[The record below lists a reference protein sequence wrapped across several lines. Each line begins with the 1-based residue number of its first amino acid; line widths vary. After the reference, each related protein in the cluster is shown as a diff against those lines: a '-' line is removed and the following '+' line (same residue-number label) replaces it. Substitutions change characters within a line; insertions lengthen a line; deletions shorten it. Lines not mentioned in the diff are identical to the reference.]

1 MENPLLHRF
10 PGIIGFPASPFSE
23 AGEFDGA
30 AFRENVEFMLD
41 TPLAALA
48 FCGSN
53 GEMQSLTLDEYRE
66 LAEIAGGLVRGRKGL
81 IFGVGQT
88 LRTAE
93 EQARIA
99 RRAGADAVI
108 IMAPYSPDMNEPGLA
123 GYYQRVAE
131 AAELP
136 AFLYQT
142 KWSGVLSLS
151 LLDRLASVE
160 NICMVKDENGNLSH
174 YLNVRGRF
182 GDRYYWVNGM
192 AEPFVPSYW
201 QHGVH
206 TFTSGLACFMPQI
219 TAEIQGRAREGNF
232 DRVKEI
238 LDEIVVP
245 LYEIRNRRLG
255 YKCSMIKT
263 AMTLAGLKGGRVRLP
278 LIELSDDDRADLE
291 ALMSRT
297 GLLSAERVGV

>member
-1 MENPLLHRF
+1 M
-10 PGIIGFPASPFSE
+10 
-23 AGEFDGA
+23 
-30 AFRENVEFMLD
+30 
-41 TPLAALA
+41 
-48 FCGSN
+48 
-53 GEMQSLTLDEYRE
+53 
-66 LAEIAGGLVRGRKGL
+66 
-81 IFGVGQT
+81 
-88 LRTAE
+88 
-93 EQARIA
+93 
-99 RRAGADAVI
+99 
-108 IMAPYSPDMNEPGLA
+108 
-123 GYYQRVAE
+123 
-131 AAELP
+131 
-136 AFLYQT
+136 
-142 KWSGVLSLS
+142 LSLS
-151 LLDRLASVE
+151 LLDRLAPVE

-182 GDRYYWVNGM
+182 GNRYYWVNGM

-206 TFTSGLACFMPQI
+206 TFTSGLACFMPHI
-219 TAEIQGRAREGNF
+219 TAEIQDRAREGNF
-232 DRVKEI
+232 GRVKEI

-245 LYEIRNRRLG
+245 LYEIRNRRPG